1 MTAHAR
7 TVLVVDDEPDILEL
21 LQILLGG
28 AGYRVVTAGG
38 GRQAMQTLDQLC
50 PDLVLLDI
58 MMPDVDGHAVC
69 AHIRGQDRLRAVPVY
84 FLTAKNDVSHIGRA
98 LDHGANGFIVKPFD
112 TEDLLNLLEACF
124 SGGQTIF
131 YSPGK
136 AVMVTPPRR
145 TPASSDSRVAVLSLT
160 EPHAAF
166 SVVVGAAETPYH
178 HLLSLWQREDGDL
191 CVTTAVLNLESSEHF
206 GDLLNRVLAAPGG
219 VHILHCSIYRRLED
233 VPMHKLEHA

>member
-1 MTAHAR
+1 MNNPRILIAEDDAHIRAG
-7 TVLVVDDEPDILEL
+7 LVDALESE
-21 LQILLGG
+21 
-28 AGYRVVTAGG
+28 GYAVEAVADGK
-38 GRQAMQTLDQLC
+38 AALDAFQKRR

-206 GDLLNRVLAAPGG
+206 GDLPNRVLAAPGG